1 MKYSITQDVFNDSP
15 KLLDLS
21 PVICRLRSCDTKL
34 TSATPANQYQKLKL
48 IQNTVRVQSSLY
60 TMNLGALSAY
70 SNPTAKTY
78 NVCWNQMSDRTIPSV
93 QRATIPTGFNT
104 TLNRRHT
111 SVTSSR
117 PGCQTPGGI
126 GCDIKHNSYDR
137 YLNRI
142 KAKNPLRRGPVPSN
156 FGNPIIFNRA
166 YPIYGGKIL
175 KTNIVSGCDCP
186 IEPPKITYK
195 ESIPLY
201 YNPFYQA
208 YPTAEFSF
216 GVDQFVY
223 AVKTGTT
230 YYTKATIIK
239 VNDNTTYDIEF
250 EDGTIQYNVSSS
262 NLKIY
267 YPCNCSSSVLN
278 ETFKTLLLAEGGAD
292 IFGVSCLYPNYV
304 TLKNSLT

>member
-1 MKYSITQDVFNDSP
+1 MKYSVTEAVYNNP
-15 KLLDLS
+15 TKLVNLS
-21 PVICRLRSCDTKL
+21 PIVYRLRSCDTNM
-34 TSATPANQYQKLKL
+34 TADTPANQYQKLKL
-48 IQNTVRVQSSLY
+48 IQKTVRVQSSLY

-70 SNPTAKTY
+70 SKPTAKTH
-78 NVCWNQMSDRTIPSV
+78 NVCWNQMSDRPVPSV
-93 QRATIPTGFNT
+93 QKTIVPTATNT

-117 PGCQTPGGI
+117 PGCQSPGGI

-156 FGNPIIFNRA
+156 FGNPIAFNPA

-186 IEPPKITYK
+186 IALPKVSYA

-201 YNPFYQA
+201 YNSLYQA
-208 YPTAEFSF
+208 YPTAEYVYSV
-216 GVDQFVY
+216 GQFVY
-223 AVKTGTT
+223 AMKTGTT
-230 YYTKATIIK
+230 YYVKATILQ
-239 VNDNTTYDIEF
+239 VNDDKTYNIEF
-250 EDGTIQYNVSSS
+250 EDGTIEYNVSIN

-267 YPCNCSSSVLN
+267 FPCNCSASVLN
-278 ETFKTLLLAEGGAD
+278 DTFTTLLLAEGGAD
-292 IFGVSCLYPNYV
+292 VFGVSCLYPNYV
-304 TLKNSLT
+304 TFKNSLA